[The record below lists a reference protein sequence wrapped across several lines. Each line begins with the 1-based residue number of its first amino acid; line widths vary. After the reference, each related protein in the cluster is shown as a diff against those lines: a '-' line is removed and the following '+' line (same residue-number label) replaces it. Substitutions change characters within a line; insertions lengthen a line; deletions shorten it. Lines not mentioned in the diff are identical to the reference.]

1 MLEVL
6 GTGRGLAVPRT
17 HRDGDGDVRLLLIV
31 ARHES
36 QLFLRT
42 CIRFFGHR
50 AVEVLL
56 DRRRGERRQTTERR
70 QHDRRRADRRH
81 SADHWED
88 LRRHPVMVVPAMP
101 AGRGVTTPQYPTS
114 SGEEIMETIDDFT
127 QTKTRLDEWTRE
139 GQQLVGHVIPSLVE
153 EWNSHRQQVQ
163 RLRQE
168 VKDKE
173 GEIAALRGEIDELK
187 RERTEIA
194 EATSSYLSEINR
206 ITTEVARR
214 LRGTDERV
222 RTKSTLRAV

>member
-1 MLEVL
+1 M
-6 GTGRGLAVPRT
+6 
-17 HRDGDGDVRLLLIV
+17 I
-31 ARHES
+31 
-36 QLFLRT
+36 
-42 CIRFFGHR
+42 
-50 AVEVLL
+50 
-56 DRRRGERRQTTERR
+56 
-70 QHDRRRADRRH
+70 
-81 SADHWED
+81 
-88 LRRHPVMVVPAMP
+88 VPAMP
-101 AGRGVTTPQYPTS
+101 AGRGVTTPQCPTS